1 MFTKAANTANGLSQ
15 QTDLLLDDAIAW
27 LGRRLPATWSVGRS
41 QRAVT
46 TATDAEPQVWNAG
59 IELGPD
65 RGASATLAVD
75 ARSELSPRDV
85 DRLLSSLA
93 RSLRALA
100 GNAPILVV
108 APWLSARTR
117 QLLEEEG
124 INFLDL
130 TGNALIRLDDPA
142 LFVQSVGADRNPQPA
157 SRGPARLRGA
167 KAARLVRLLADVRP
181 PYGVRELASAVD
193 LNPGY
198 VSRLLDTLDREAL
211 IERDP
216 RGPVRAVGVSALLR
230 RLAES
235 YDVFK
240 SNETTTYLARTGA
253 ADALAAIGAL
263 PVEERVAVTGSFA
276 AVRHAPVAAPALLSV
291 YSENP
296 TNVAGALG
304 LLPATTGGNVAL
316 LRPFDPVVWERTE
329 RAGGVVYAA
338 VSQVAVDCLTGNGR
352 MPAEGEALLGW
363 MSENEDSWRM
373 GSLDEV
379 AAPGR
384 GA

>member
-1 MFTKAANTANGLSQ
+1 MSEPANSLEQ
-15 QTDLLLDDAIAW
+15 QTEKLVGDAIAW
-27 LGRRLPATWSVGRS
+27 LGQRLPATWRVGRS
-41 QRAVT
+41 QRTVT
-46 TATDAEPQVWNAG
+46 TGADATPQVWDAG
-59 IELGPD
+59 IEIAAAG
-65 RGASATLAVD
+65 GAFGTLVVD
-75 ARSELSPRDV
+75 ARTELSPRDV
-85 DRLLSSLA
+85 EGLLSSLA

-130 TGNALIRLDDPA
+130 TGNALIRLDNPA

-181 PYGVRELASAVD
+181 PYGVRELASAVE

-198 VSRLLDTLDREAL
+198 VSRLLDALDREAL

-216 RGPVRAVGVSALLR
+216 RGPVRAVSVSALLR

-240 SNETTTYLARTGA
+240 SNATTTYLARTGA

-263 PVEERVAVTGSFA
+263 TSEGRVAVTGSFA
-276 AVRHAPVAAPALLSV
+276 AVRRAPVAAPALLSI
-291 YSENP
+291 YCENP
-296 TNVAGALG
+296 TDVAAALG

-329 RAGGVVYAA
+329 CVGDVVYAA

-363 MSENEDSWRM
+363 MSENEGSWRV
-373 GSLDEV
+373 GSLDE
-379 AAPGR
+379 AAASGR
-384 GA
+384 RT

>member
-1 MFTKAANTANGLSQ
+1 M
-15 QTDLLLDDAIAW
+15 DDAVAW
-27 LGRRLPATWSVGRS
+27 LGGRLPATWRVGRS
-41 QRAVT
+41 QRTVPA
-46 TATDAEPQVWNAG
+46 AADAEPQVWNAG

-108 APWLSARTR
+108 APWLSARTQ
-117 QLLEEEG
+117 QLLADEG

-130 TGNALIRLDDPA
+130 TGNALIRLDNPA
-142 LFVQSVGADRNPQPA
+142 VFLQSTGAARNPQPA

-181 PYGVRELASAVD
+181 PYGVRELASALD

-198 VSRLLDTLDREAL
+198 VSRLLDALDREAL

-216 RGPVRAVGVSALLR
+216 RGPVRAVSVSALLR

-240 SNETTTYLARTGA
+240 SNETATYLARAGA
-253 ADALAAIGAL
+253 DDALGAL
-263 PVEERVAVTGSFA
+263 GALTNAGSVAVTGSFA
-276 AVRHAPVAAPALLSV
+276 AVRRAPVAAPALLAV
-291 YSENP
+291 YCESP
-296 TNVAGALG
+296 SKVADALG

-329 RAGGVVYAA
+329 RAGDVVYAA

-363 MSENEDSWRM
+363 MSENADSWRV

-379 AAPGR
+379 AAPGKPT
-384 GA
+384 